1 MTDDTLQ
8 FISWSRRGVGAG
20 TTAEVDGIRR
30 SVSLPLQ
37 VTAAGRQV
45 DAPSA
50 PIRLL
55 GPADIEPLG
64 ADFGIVRRSPRP
76 DGQPV
81 EPNLVACIEFD
92 HPDVPW
98 LFTPEAV
105 ADGKLRPWVMLVVA
119 KMSRERE
126 REALRQSKTT
136 PYQVL
141 SVNGDELP
149 DPDNAWAFAH
159 VQAVAATPAEGAAAT
174 RDDPYSPAVRSRLL
188 CPTRLD
194 ECSRYFAAVVP
205 VYEAARRLGVGEGE
219 AHGGSPIWQRDDN
232 PRLPVYDGW
241 FFETG
246 PRGDFEQLARRLS
259 PLTGK
264 QTDELG
270 IGVRQVAFETR
281 AALMQRQDD
290 GESEI
295 YHDVLAVPTAIT
307 RIADPGPFEPPSATN
322 DPAPEVDAL
331 HFRLKQLVDIVA
343 GAQPVD
349 PIVGPPLYGQWHAC
363 TDSIDEHPE
372 NGTLAPA
379 PADNRQTWVEQ
390 LNANPFLRIA
400 AGLGTRLIQHDQE
413 EYVAEAWRQLAD
425 IAAANR
431 RTRWATML
439 SASTAVIQNK
449 LKLAPPAVALQTMSS
464 AVTRLRAT
472 DGLETVF
479 AELQK
484 TTLPVEAISA
494 ALTRTS
500 RFAVR
505 IGRFAEQPPATS
517 VVVSAV
523 AEAMAVSAKELLPAR
538 FTVAR
543 GVDSAKVGDLLHQSG
558 LADAVLQTPAVD
570 IATRLERIAD
580 VPRAMQVVATK
591 IRDEPGLQGPQVGV
605 ELSDKL
611 RDVIVKVKPAAFEK
625 FDAARIEAVKVHVAR
640 IQAAKIEAARIEAAE
655 VEAAKVDAAKID
667 VAKVK
672 FDAGKFDAG
681 KFDVAKVLIEKDAVG
696 EKAFDKNAALKKVEL
711 NPFDAKVQNL
721 KGAGAFVPDAP
732 VDAGFAAAA
741 EIRAEDVHVAVP
753 AVEDVAAEQM
763 VLPAH
768 IFAALEEV
776 ATAEPEAGAE
786 AIDFAKIRIVDAAE
800 GFTLGTQLLGAP
812 GSVVSATD
820 GGRRALT
827 AAAAQ
832 GIKELMLADIGD
844 RLPSVDAQ
852 LGALNAADSALVE
865 AEVATLAA
873 HHVPLGRGP
882 LIPDTITKFSF
893 DIAAKMVEELSP
905 VRNYAKLLKF
915 ANVFAPGAVSRR
927 DASVD
932 YPDELFPAM
941 AAPLIQTPL
950 ATRLEKMEPDWL
962 LGGLSK
968 LPNNSICLME
978 INRQFVEAL
987 LVGANHEFG
996 RELLWR
1002 GHPTDLR
1009 GTSFPRFWDGPD
1021 AVSIKPIS
1029 NWTGD
1034 LGTHSAGDI
1043 DIDLVVVVI
1052 KGDLLRRYPNTL
1064 ISAEKGVTSP
1074 LREPTDFTSD
1084 GQVAKEWF
1092 RGFIG
1097 SDVTYSVLGISHER
1111 LQETD
1116 GDDDRH
1122 CWYISLL
1129 EPYDELR
1136 FGLDEGDSTP
1146 NASTDGVDKRYDVTD
1161 TWTWQGTHPG
1171 GPLPQPLH
1179 LTPADLQCHNSSAIA
1194 GASLLQRPFRLLLRA
1209 KTYVP
1214 KEDD

>member
-8 FISWSRRGVGAG
+8 FISWSRRGAGTG
-20 TTAEVDGIRR
+20 TTAEVDGVRR

-50 PIRLL
+50 PILLL
-55 GPADIEPLG
+55 GPADIEPLS

-81 EPNLVACIEFD
+81 EPNLMTCIEFD
-92 HPDVPW
+92 HPDIPW

-105 ADGKLRPWVMLVVA
+105 TDGKLRPWVMLVVA
-119 KMSRERE
+119 KMARERE
-126 REALRQSKTT
+126 REALRQSETT

-159 VQAVAATPAEGAAAT
+159 VQAVAATAADGAAAT
-174 RDDPYSPAVRSRLL
+174 RDNPYSPAVRSRLL

-205 VYEAARRLGVGEGE
+205 VYEAARRQGVGEGE
-219 AHGGSPIWQRDDN
+219 AHGGSPIWHRDDN

-246 PRGDFEQLARRLS
+246 PKGDFEQLARRLS

-307 RIADPGPFEPPSATN
+307 RIADPGPFEPPSATT
-322 DPAPEVDAL
+322 DPAPDVDAL

-343 GAQPVD
+343 GAQPED

-363 TDSIDEHPE
+363 RNSIDEHPE
-372 NGTLAPA
+372 NGTLAPV
-379 PADNRQTWVEQ
+379 PADSRQTWVEQ

-400 AGLGTRLIQHDQE
+400 AGLGTRLVQHDQE

-425 IAAANR
+425 VAAANR

-449 LKLAPPAVALQTMSS
+449 LKLAPPVVALQTMSP

-472 DGLETVF
+472 DGQETVF

-500 RFAVR
+500 RFAVK

-543 GVDSAKVGDLLHQSG
+543 GVDSAKIGDLLHQSG
-558 LADAVLQTPAVD
+558 LADAVLQTPTVD

-605 ELSDKL
+605 ELSDEL
-611 RDVIVKVKPAAFEK
+611 RHVIVKVKPAAFEK
-625 FDAARIEAVKVHVAR
+625 FD
-640 IQAAKIEAARIEAAE
+640 
-655 VEAAKVDAAKID
+655 
-667 VAKVK
+667 
-672 FDAGKFDAG
+672 
-681 KFDVAKVLIEKDAVG
+681 VAKVLIDKDAVG
-696 EKAFDKNAALKKVEL
+696 EKAFDKNAALKKVKL
-711 NPFDAKVQNL
+711 NPFDAKFQNL

-741 EIRAEDVHVAVP
+741 EIQAQDVHLAVP
-753 AVEDVAAEQM
+753 AVGDVAAEQM

-768 IFAALEEV
+768 IFAALEDM
-776 ATAEPEAGAE
+776 AAAEPEAGAE
-786 AIDFAKIRIVDAAE
+786 AIDFTKIRIVDAAD
-800 GFTLGTQLLGAP
+800 GFTLGAQLLGTP

-820 GGRRALT
+820 SGRRALT

-852 LGALNAADSALVE
+852 LGALNAADSALVK

-873 HHVPLGRGP
+873 NHVPPRRGP

-893 DIAAKMVEELSP
+893 DTAAKMVEELSP

-932 YPDELFPAM
+932 YPDDLFPAM

-1009 GTSFPRFWDGPD
+1009 GTCLPRFWDGPD

-1029 NWTGD
+1029 KWTGD

-1043 DIDLVVVVI
+1043 DMDLVVVVI
-1052 KGDLLRRYPNTL
+1052 KGDVLRRYPNTL

-1074 LREPTDFTSD
+1074 LGKPTDFTSD

-1146 NASTDGVDKRYDVTD
+1146 NASTDGVAKRYDVTD

-1171 GPLPQPLH
+1171 GPLPQPMH

-1209 KTYVP
+1209 RTYLP
-1214 KEDD
+1214 KEDG